1 MPVSQAEPLT
11 PAGFASATQSS
22 AELGSIM
29 QASDDDLRFAT
40 TGSDESIPDLVRRL
54 CDEQRQATSRIEQ
67 VKLESTARA
76 DRHLKH

>member
-22 AELGSIM
+22 GELGSIM

-40 TGSDESIPDLVRRL
+40 TGSESIPDLVRRL

-67 VKLESTARA
+67 VKLESTART